1 MLVCWRGRATRQTLQ
16 ERCQNSLPRLNL
28 PNQACNDIEL
38 FRMVSE
44 FSPPPFRLPT
54 SRGWL
59 VDKCL
64 PKPVNVEPVILSQS
78 SQLQN
83 EVRREINFLC
93 NPCPE
98 LLFHRVRARQKKKQG
113 ATNNFFYFCSK
124 KAGQAVPTLVH
135 EMLSQELLRL
145 ARNLGRS
152 VVVSFVF
159 FYFMYVWMDILFM
172 VVSIVQ
178 FK

>member
-1 MLVCWRGRATRQTLQ
+1 MQ

-78 SQLQN
+78 SQLLN

-98 LLFHRVRARQKKKQG
+98 LLFHRVRARQKKTRCNKQFFLFLLEASRPGRANFGPRDTLSG
-113 ATNNFFYFCSK
+113 ATASCQK
-124 KAGQAVPTLVH
+124 P
-135 EMLSQELLRL
+135 
-145 ARNLGRS
+145 RS
-152 VVVSFVF
+152 VRRGKFCF

-178 FK
+178 FN